1 MRAENHKFKESCCC
15 VEEPTYAYV
24 YKSSVIINMVMFS
37 LVGGLGY
44 PLTLV
49 DKYPMQYVGWGVVGF
64 FGLWVC
70 YGLHLLLDFTLHV
83 DQGQLA
89 IKTRPFMFICMGLG
103 GLIIGAGAIIV
114 GVIVIVGII
123 EYKKYSEKPRSDQDG
138 TAAIILVVVFLI
150 STGSGVIAKSKAL
163 RDAAEYITEKNTAD
177 GLEGPLV
184 TQQNLSTAME
194 RAK

>member
-1 MRAENHKFKESCCC
+1 
-15 VEEPTYAYV
+15 
-24 YKSSVIINMVMFS
+24 MFF

-49 DKYPMQYVGWGVVGF
+49 DKYPMEYVGWGVVGF
-64 FGLWVC
+64 FGLWAC
-70 YGLHLLLDFTLHV
+70 YGLHLLLDFRLHV

-103 GLIIGAGAIIV
+103 GLIIGVGALIV
-114 GVIVIVGII
+114 GVVVVVGII
-123 EYKKYSEKPRSDQDG
+123 EYNKYSQQPRSDRDG
-138 TAAIILVVVFLI
+138 TTAIVLVIVFLI
-150 STGSGVIAKSKAL
+150 STGSGIISKSKAL
-163 RDAAEYITEKNTAD
+163 RDAAEYITQNNASD